1 MWPTI
6 GVTILWS
13 RCENG
18 HGGDGDVY
26 ATGMATNNHAKFEI
40 QIRICQIVQVDVN
53 ETLYTNA
60 QAAGVTS
67 QTLNF
72 PPLLRAVYSY
82 LGPSSAAGVSG

>member
-13 RCENG
+13 RCKSG
-18 HGGDGDVY
+18 HGGYSDVY
-26 ATGMATNNHAKFEI
+26 ASSIEMNNHAQFEI
-40 QIRICQIVQVDVN
+40 RIRNCQIVQVNVN

-60 QAAGVTS
+60 QAAEMTS
-67 QTLNF
+67 HNLIL
-72 PPLLRAVYSY
+72 PPLLRVIYSY

>member
-1 MWPTI
+1 MWPSI

-13 RCENG
+13 RCKNG
-18 HGGDGDVY
+18 HGGDSDVY
-26 ATGMATNNHAKFEI
+26 TTGIETNNHAKFEK
-40 QIRICQIVQVDVN
+40 QIRICQILQVDVN

-67 QTLNF
+67 HNLIF